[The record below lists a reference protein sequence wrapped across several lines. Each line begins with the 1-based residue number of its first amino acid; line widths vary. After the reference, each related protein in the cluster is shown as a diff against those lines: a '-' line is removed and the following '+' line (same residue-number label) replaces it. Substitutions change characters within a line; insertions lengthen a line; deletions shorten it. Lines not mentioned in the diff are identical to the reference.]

1 MDEPGRGT
9 ASDALP
15 HACGRDEHGRSD
27 ARRAGWSLEFVLSG
41 FALILPALAF
51 TAAAL
56 VFYPPAARGM
66 APVALG
72 LTFVGLGLVLIGFV
86 LRRR

>member
-1 MDEPGRGT
+1 MQNSQPGAEPDGFPREIG
-9 ASDALP
+9 DAGDNTEP
-15 HACGRDEHGRSD
+15 RS
-27 ARRAGWSLEFVLSG
+27 AGWVLELVLSG

-56 VFYPPAARGM
+56 VFYPPAARAM

-72 LTFVGLGLVLIGFV
+72 LTFVGLGLVLIGAV